1 MAKMLIYTGQT
12 AAIEIVALKTTEQAL
27 KQLFFF
33 FSELIYSIANF
44 LSVFWN
50 KNIQS
55 SSKIFLSE
63 FFEARTSNSLQFLLF
78 NKFSYI
84 N

>member
-33 FSELIYSIANF
+33 FRANLF
-44 LSVFWN
+44 HS
-50 KNIQS
+50 Q
-55 SSKIFLSE
+55 
-63 FFEARTSNSLQFLLF
+63 FFKCILE
-78 NKFSYI
+78 
-84 N
+84 

>member
-33 FSELIYSIANF
+33 F
-44 LSVFWN
+44 
-50 KNIQS
+50 QS
-55 SSKIFLSE
+55 
-63 FFEARTSNSLQFLLF
+63 
-78 NKFSYI
+78 
-84 N
+84 